1 MSSATAAHPVGVD
14 LDVLRS
20 RWRTALRAAD
30 AALRAAERYLQGSEL
45 AGHRA
50 RLSEEYN
57 PTVRLLRELARD
69 EGASLHYAQPF
80 VPPAEARR
88 LLGLPPGVTACVFDI
103 EDVLVGSAALH
114 AEAWARTF
122 NDLLVSLE
130 AKAHGEHPEI
140 PAFDP
145 RVDYPELLHGRP
157 RVEGARAFLASRGI
171 RLPDGR
177 PDDPPGAPTV
187 HGLANR
193 KAEIMADLLEKRGVA
208 AYGGSQRYLELAQD
222 AGIRCATVSASAHS
236 DAILEQTGLA
246 RLIDARIDA
255 DEVLG
260 EGLRGRPAPD
270 RLLAAC
276 RRLGVEPEHAA
287 AFDAGDDGTRA
298 GRAGGFLVVVAID
311 RSEEAAEA
319 AALRAEGADRVV
331 AGLADLI
338 ARESRRATSQ

>member
-1 MSSATAAHPVGVD
+1 MSSATAERPAGVD

-20 RWRTALRAAD
+20 RWRAALRAAD
-30 AALRAAERYLQGSEL
+30 AALRAAERYLQGPEL

-57 PTVRLLRELARD
+57 PTVRLLRELAHD

-88 LLGLPPGVTACVFDI
+88 LLGLPPAVTACVFDI

-122 NDLLVSLE
+122 HDFLADLE
-130 AKAHGEHPEI
+130 AHAHGEHPE
-140 PAFDP
+140 PAPFDP
-145 RVDYPELLHGRP
+145 RVDYPEHLQGRP
-157 RVEGARAFLASRGI
+157 RVEGVRAFLASRGI
-171 RLPDGR
+171 RLPDGS
-177 PDDPPGAPTV
+177 PDDPPGAATV

-193 KAEIMADLLEKRGVA
+193 KAEIMVELLDKRGIA
-208 AYGGSQRYLELAQD
+208 AYAGSQRYLELAQD

-236 DAILEQTGLA
+236 DAILEQTGLT
-246 RLIDARIDA
+246 RLVDARIDA
-255 DEVLG
+255 DEVVA
-260 EGLRGRPAPD
+260 EGLRGPPSPD

-276 RRLGVEPEHAA
+276 GRLGAGPEHAA
-287 AFDAGDDGTRA
+287 AFDAGDDGIKA

-311 RSEEAAEA
+311 RSEEAAQR
-319 AALRAEGADRVV
+319 AALRAEGADLV
-331 AGLADLI
+331 AADLGDLI
-338 ARESRRATSQ
+338 ARESRRAVRQ

>member
-1 MSSATAAHPVGVD
+1 MSSATAAHPAGVD

-20 RWRTALRAAD
+20 RWRAALRAAD
-30 AALRAAERYLQGSEL
+30 AALRAAERYLQGPEL

-57 PTVRLLRELARD
+57 PTVRLLRELAHD

-88 LLGLPPGVTACVFDI
+88 LLGLPPAVTACVFDI
-103 EDVLVGSAALH
+103 EDVLVGSASLH
-114 AEAWARTF
+114 AEAWTRTF
-122 NDLLVSLE
+122 HDFLADVD
-130 AKAHGEHPEI
+130 AHAHGEHPEVL
-140 PAFDP
+140 PFDP
-145 RVDYPELLHGRP
+145 RVDYPEHLHGRP
-157 RVEGARAFLASRGI
+157 RVEGVHAFLASRGI

-177 PDDPPGAPTV
+177 PDDAPGAPTV

-193 KAEIMADLLEKRGVA
+193 KAEIMADLLDRRGVA
-208 AYGGSQRYLELAQD
+208 AYAGSQRYLELAQD

-236 DAILEQTGLA
+236 EAILEQTGLA

-276 RRLGVEPEHAA
+276 GRLGVAPEHAA
-287 AFDAGDDGTRA
+287 AFDAGDDGIKA

-311 RSEEAAEA
+311 RSEEGAQR
-319 AALRAEGADRVV
+319 AALHAEGADRVV
-331 AGLADLI
+331 TGLADLI
-338 ARESRRATSQ
+338 ARESRRAARQ